1 MTIELIVVGKTT
13 QAEVEQLVALYGRRL
28 THYVRFSITY
38 IADIRNAKNL
48 SQAELRTAEGEQILR
63 HITPTDRLVL
73 LDEHGAEYRSIEFAQ
88 WLQRHLNSSLRRLVF
103 VIGGA
108 YGFSDAVYQRAN
120 EKISLSK
127 MTFSHQIV
135 RAIFAE
141 QLYRGF
147 SIINNEPYHHE

>member
-1 MTIELIVVGKTT
+1 MIVDLIVVGKTT
-13 QAEVEQLVALYGRRL
+13 QAEVDALVAMYSRRL

-63 HITPTDRLVL
+63 QIAPADRLVL
-73 LDEHGAEYRSIEFAQ
+73 LDEHGVEFRSVEFAQ
-88 WLQRHLNSSLRRLVF
+88 WLQRNMNSSVRRLVF

-135 RAIFAE
+135 RAIFTE
-141 QLYRGF
+141 QLYRAF
-147 SIINNEPYHHE
+147 TIINNEPYHHK